1 VLASSAGTIA
11 GTVATPS
18 TLYCHV
24 QPPFQPDWKGLV
36 SYPLPWWGITT
47 SATFQNRPGP
57 PILANY
63 TVTSASVQ
71 NLGRPLSLGSATVPL
86 IAPGTLYGD
95 RLTQVDVR
103 LGKIFRVQR
112 TRIQGAVDIY
122 NLFNSSAI
130 LSQNNTFGVFWRTPT
145 NILQGRLVKIGAQ
158 IDF

>member
-1 VLASSAGTIA
+1 M
-11 GTVATPS
+11 
-18 TLYCHV
+18 
-24 QPPFQPDWKGLV
+24 
-36 SYPLPWWGITT
+36 
-47 SATFQNRPGP
+47 
-57 PILANY
+57 
-63 TVTSASVQ
+63 
-71 NLGRPLSLGSATVPL
+71 
-86 IAPGTLYGD
+86 
-95 RLTQVDVR
+95 DVR